1 MRISVVGTGHLG
13 SIHAKLLTQH
23 PDVSLAAIVDPDE
36 KRGYEIAALHGTH
49 WFPNVASMPDV
60 DGVIIA
66 SPTSTHYAVVTECLQ
81 RGFHCFVEKPATA
94 TYDEA
99 KELLHLAST
108 SDRIIQVGHVERFNP
123 AVLALKD
130 MPVDPLF
137 IEAHRLA
144 AFKPRAIDVS
154 VIHDLMI
161 HDIDLLLWLT
171 KSHVTEVQATGVSV
185 LTQTTDICNARLT
198 FANGCVANVTASR
211 ITATPMRKLRIFQR
225 DRYVSLDMASGAAEM
240 YLLLDKASF
249 DPSHQTP
256 LGEIATQHG
265 DKVIVHDRAE
275 VTPVNAIL
283 EEQRAFIDSI
293 QHQRP
298 VAVSL
303 KEGAE
308 AIRIAEWISDSIS

>member
-36 KRGYEIAALHGTH
+36 KRGYEIAALHGTK

-94 TYDEA
+94 TYEQA
-99 KELLHLAST
+99 KGLLDLAST
-108 SDRIIQVGHVERFNP
+108 SDRIVQVGHVERFNP

-137 IEAHRLA
+137 IEVHRLA
-144 AFKPRAIDVS
+144 PFKPRAIDVS

-275 VTPVNAIL
+275 VTSVNAIL

>member
-36 KRGYEIAALHGTH
+36 TRGREIAALHSTT
-49 WFPNVASMPDV
+49 WFPTVAAMPDV

-66 SPTSTHYAVVTECLQ
+66 SPTSTHFAVVTECLQ

-99 KELLHLAST
+99 KGLLERAST
-108 SDRIIQVGHVERFNP
+108 GDRIVQVGHVERFNP

-137 IEAHRLA
+137 LEVHRLA
-144 AFKPRAIDVS
+144 PFKPRAIDVS

-225 DRYVSLDMASGAAEM
+225 DRYVSLDMASGTAEM
-240 YLLLDKASF
+240 YLLLDKASI

-265 DKVIVHDRAE
+265 DKVIVHDRAD

-293 QHQRP
+293 RSQRP

-303 KEGAE
+303 NEGAE

>member
-1 MRISVVGTGHLG
+1 MRISVIGTGHLG

-23 PDVSLAAIVDPDE
+23 PGVSLAAIVDPDE
-36 KRGYEIAALHGTH
+36 KRGNEIAALHGTQ
-49 WFPNVASMPDV
+49 WFPNVAAMPDV
-60 DGVIIA
+60 DGVIVA
-66 SPTSTHYAVVTECLQ
+66 SPTSTHFAVVTECLQ

-99 KELLHLAST
+99 KALLELSST
-108 SDRIIQVGHVERFNP
+108 SDRIVQVGHVERFNP

-130 MPVDPLF
+130 MPVEPLF

-144 AFKPRAIDVS
+144 PFKPRAIDVS

-225 DRYVSLDMASGAAEM
+225 DRYVSLDMASGTAEM
-240 YLLLDKASF
+240 YLLLDKASI

-293 QHQRP
+293 QDQRP

-308 AIRIAEWISDSIS
+308 AIRIAEWISDSIA